1 MELTQ
6 PSPKKVF
13 TKYQVFIIGLLSVL
27 QFTVILDFI
36 VISPLG
42 AQLLKELHIAT
53 SQFGLVVSVYAFSAG
68 ISGILAAGFADKFD
82 RKKLLLFFYAGFIV
96 GTLFCGV
103 APNYNFLLVAR
114 IVTGIFGGVMNSIIF
129 TIVTDL
135 FKQEVRGRVMGFV
148 QMAFATS
155 QVLGVPLGLY
165 LTNIWGWHSPFLM
178 IAGLSLAIAVAI
190 FIYMR
195 PINAHLLIKQDSN
208 PFKHIVKT
216 VSKPVYIN
224 AFIATT
230 ILIVGG
236 FMLMPFSSAF
246 TVNNMGISMNHLP
259 LVYLVTGI
267 FSMMMSPM
275 LGKITDKVGKFK
287 LFTVGTI
294 LGSIVVLIYSNSGI
308 TPLWGV
314 IALNVFLSLAILT
327 RMISSSTLMT
337 MVPEPQ
343 ERGAFMSISS
353 SIQQIAGGIAS
364 ICAGLIVFQNSSGKI
379 EHFNILGYIV
389 VFFMLVTIG
398 MIYLIERFVI
408 KKNMMIRA
416 AQALQTEKSKPEL
429 SPEVVEI
436 NL

>member
-1 MELTQ
+1 MNTGQ
-6 PSPKKVF
+6 STPKVF
-13 TKYQVFIIGLLSVL
+13 TKYQVFVIGLLAIL

-42 AQLLKELHIAT
+42 AQLLKELNIAT

-82 RKKLLLFFYAGFIV
+82 RKKLLLFFYGGFIV

-135 FKQEVRGRVMGFV
+135 FKQEVRGRVMGYV

-178 IAGLSLAIAVAI
+178 IAGLSLMIATAI

-195 PINAHLLIKQDSN
+195 PINAHLKLKQESS
-208 PFKHIVKT
+208 PFQHILKT
-216 VSKPVYIN
+216 VSKPIYIN

-230 ILIVGG
+230 ILIIGG

-246 TVNNMGISMNHLP
+246 TVNNLGISLKHLP

-267 FSMMMSPM
+267 FSMIVSPM
-275 LGKITDKVGKFK
+275 LGKMTDKVGKFK

-294 LGSIVVLIYSNSGI
+294 VGAIVVLIYSNLGI
-308 TPLWGV
+308 TPLYGV
-314 IALNVFLSLAILT
+314 IALNVFLSVAILT

-353 SIQQIAGGIAS
+353 SIQQIAGGVAS

-389 VFFMLVTIG
+389 VFFMLVTVG

-408 KKNMMIRA
+408 KKNSKTQPQQMPGTDKTKIEMVPEM
-416 AQALQTEKSKPEL
+416 TEVNP
-429 SPEVVEI
+429 
-436 NL
+436 